1 MGGPNSVNY
10 PLLQCWKIF
19 SILFAISLGPCVARN
34 IQIWVK
40 WLHKNLRNLERMK
53 DKYMSK
59 SFFFLLFNKEKV
71 SDKNVKRNEGQER
84 KRLLR
89 LYSLLFDRKIKRDP
103 QKNYTLF
110 SIIFLC
116 TLVVKTSGP
125 CSLTKV
131 FQLYLLPHVLLRF
144 LLMSVILKC
153 KHRANL

>member
-1 MGGPNSVNY
+1 
-10 PLLQCWKIF
+10 
-19 SILFAISLGPCVARN
+19 
-34 IQIWVK
+34 
-40 WLHKNLRNLERMK
+40 
-53 DKYMSK
+53 MSK
-59 SFFFLLFNKEKV
+59 SFFLLFNKEKV

-89 LYSLLFDRKIKRDP
+89 LYYLLFDRKIKRDP

-125 CSLTKV
+125 RSLTKV